1 MTTAQLTVAGYVEMT
16 EKDLKL
22 YQRAPARTRRPTP
35 PPTVTKKTSGSVT
48 APASQ
53 PIVATSTRQLRPKHK
68 RAAEHTPPPSRP
80 GKRAR
85 AASPDRLG
93 PAPRSRATQAED
105 EPSRIGLRRDHV
117 SASYYTQ
124 PTPLGPITYYPVRLP
139 SPSSVELLDGAA
151 SRRHLMQTVD
161 RFMDGGASLSEVEQQ
176 RRLLQ
181 LQRQLNQHR
190 LAAVE
195 DELRVV
201 EAQSIVLA
209 EIRSHLHEERS
220 HLRLSTSLVDAQLG
234 LPQQPPATP
243 AIATGG
249 PAPRPTHEDGD
260 DDLYLPADPSD
271 APQAPPPTTPLRA
284 PTPPAPT
291 TPPPLAP
298 QPLFRPSTPPTD
310 APDDPSPSPPVI
322 SREDRIDEP
331 SLDVTA
337 STHIQESQE
346 VEINKEN

>member
-1 MTTAQLTVAGYVEMT
+1 MTSAQLVSAGYIAMT
-16 EKDLKL
+16 EKDLRL
-22 YQRAPARTRRPTP
+22 YHRAPPCTRRASP
-35 PPTVTKKTSGSVT
+35 PPVSTPKPPKTRPA
-48 APASQ
+48 APPA
-53 PIVATSTRQLRPKHK
+53 PVSTNTPRQLRPRPK
-68 RAAEHTPPPSRP
+68 RAADHTPPPSRP

-85 AASPDRLG
+85 ATSPDRLE
-93 PAPRSRATQAED
+93 PPPRSRATQAEE

-117 SASYYTQ
+117 SASYYMQ
-124 PTPLGPITYYPVRLP
+124 PTHLGPLPYYPVRLP
-139 SPSSVELLDGAA
+139 LPSAIEMLDGAA

-161 RFMDGGASLSEVEQQ
+161 RFMDGGAELSELEQQ
-176 RRLLQ
+176 RRLLE

-243 AIATGG
+243 AMATGG

-260 DDLYLPADPSD
+260 DDLYLPADPTD
-271 APQAPPPTTPLRA
+271 VPQVPPPTTPPKSL
-284 PTPPAPT
+284 TPPPPT
-291 TPPPLAP
+291 TPPPSAP

-310 APDDPSPSPPVI
+310 VSDVASPSSPAI
-322 SREDRIDEP
+322 ARKD
-331 SLDVTA
+331 LQT
-337 STHIQESQE
+337 SQ
-346 VEINKEN
+346 VWM